1 MHSRK
6 SKEIWWASEEQLGQM
21 GSRREME
28 MKGIVPGTDEEMIS
42 LIYIPRKS
50 GLLFDDF
57 SLLEEQSVRG
67 LSTSFTLASLV

>member
-28 MKGIVPGTDEEMIS
+28 MKGIVPDTDEERGDDRN
-42 LIYIPRKS
+42 LC
-50 GLLFDDF
+50 LVFDKPH
-57 SLLEEQSVRG
+57 LYPQEIR
-67 LSTSFTLASLV
+67 FTF